1 MSIIDIISLLPLAY
15 LAVITL
21 PLVVIDYEQHRLPNK
36 IVLPFVATSFLS
48 VLVVNIANQ
57 SWLNLLLA
65 VGIPLAVFILGM
77 FLNYYGYIGMGDI
90 KLLLGVMLAVS
101 LYSPVASLLIIPIA
115 LGFALIE
122 ITYRVIMKQQIYSI
136 PLGPWVILSTLIVG
150 TSVVVPAMAAW

>member
-15 LAVITL
+15 LAVIAL
-21 PLVVIDYEQHRLPNK
+21 PLVVIDYAQHRLPNK

-65 VGIPLAVFILGM
+65 VGIPLAAFILGM

-101 LYSPVASLLIIPIA
+101 LYSPVAALLIAPIA
-115 LGFALIE
+115 IGFTLIE
-122 ITYRVIMKQQIYSI
+122 ITYRVVMKQRVNSI

-150 TSVVVPAMAAW
+150 TSLVVPAISAW